1 MEFVKIIGIGFIT
14 CFAGLIVKQIKPEF
28 FLVVILCGSVAIL
41 LMMISQIEHIVNYF
55 SSIINKTHIDY
66 SVFQI
71 LLKVLGIAYLTEFA
85 SSVCSDAGSNSIAD
99 KIVIAGKITI
109 LCLILPIIKQ
119 LLDAII
125 EFLP

>member
-28 FLVVILCGSVAIL
+28 FIVVILCGCVAIL
-41 LMMISQIEHIVNYF
+41 LMLVNQINDIVKYF
-55 SSIINKTHIDY
+55 SSIINKTNVDY

-71 LLKVLGIAYLTEFA
+71 ILKVMGVSYLTEFA
-85 SSVCSDAGSNSIAD
+85 SSICCDAGSHSIAD
-99 KIVIAGKITI
+99 KIVIAGKVTI
-109 LCLILPIIKQ
+109 LCLILPIVTKLI
-119 LLDAII
+119 DAII

>member
-1 MEFVKIIGIGFIT
+1 MEFIKIIGIGFIT
-14 CFAGLIVKQIKPEF
+14 CFVALIVKQIKPEF
-28 FLVVILCGSVAIL
+28 FLVVILCGGVAIL
-41 LMMISQIEHIVNYF
+41 LLLLGQIEGIVKYF

-66 SVFQI
+66 SIFQI

-85 SSVCSDAGSNSIAD
+85 SSLCCDVGSNSIAD

-109 LCLILPIIKQ
+109 LCLILPIITQ
-119 LLDAII
+119 LIDAII